1 MATDEY
7 SIFATSVR
15 EAELDSME
23 KLGLKVPYLKKWAQ
37 EQASLNYAVQG
48 SAAESDELATQRLRL
63 ETTEVQATVGLAV
76 AQNRR
81 ERVAH
86 AEAIECMRLDM
97 QMAQERG

>member
-15 EAELDSME
+15 KAELDNME
-23 KLGLKVPYLKKWAQ
+23 KLGLKIPYLKKWAQ
-37 EQASLNYAVQG
+37 EQASLNYA
-48 SAAESDELATQRLRL
+48 ESDEPATQRLRL

-76 AQNRR
+76 AQKRR
-81 ERVAH
+81 EHAAH
-86 AEAIECMRLDM
+86 AEAIECMRIDM